1 LGADAAETMARHYRS
16 NAMKDETRNSLQAI
30 LWGGAAAGA
39 ADIVSAIS
47 NKANPLGVLQYVGSG
62 LIGKVAFDGGWATA
76 AVGLAVH
83 FALTTIMAGLFV
95 LAAQR
100 WMVLRQRPWAAGLI
114 YGALLFGVMFY
125 VIVPYLS
132 AAQGWKTPQ
141 GFWRNLGAAMGH
153 GFFVGVPIACV
164 TRHYL
169 GQEQRL
175 HTPLR
180 MRAPVAEKQIA

>member
-1 LGADAAETMARHYRS
+1 MTDSMTASA
-16 NAMKDETRNSLQAI
+16 KNSLQAI

-39 ADIVSAIS
+39 ADIISAIS

-83 FALTTIMAGLFV
+83 FGLTTIMAGLFV

-100 WMVLRQRPWAAGLI
+100 WVVLRQRPWAAGLI
-114 YGALLFGVMFY
+114 YGALLFGTMFY
-125 VIVPYLS
+125 VIVPHLS

-141 GFWRNLGAAMGH
+141 GFWRNLSAAMGH

-164 TRHYL
+164 AQHYL
-169 GQEQRL
+169 GQEQRF
-175 HTPLR
+175 HSPLR
-180 MRAPVAEKQIA
+180 MRSAASAERQIA

>member
-1 LGADAAETMARHYRS
+1 MRARDTKEH
-16 NAMKDETRNSLQAI
+16 AMTDRMTATTNNSLQAI

-62 LIGKVAFDGGWATA
+62 LIGKAAFDGGWATA

-83 FALTTIMAGLFV
+83 FGLTTIMAGLFV

-114 YGALLFGVMFY
+114 YGALLFGMMFY

-141 GFWRNLGAAMGH
+141 GFWRNLAAAMGH

-164 TRHYL
+164 ARHYL
-169 GQEQRL
+169 GQEQRI

-180 MRAPVAEKQIA
+180 MRASVEAQRQIA